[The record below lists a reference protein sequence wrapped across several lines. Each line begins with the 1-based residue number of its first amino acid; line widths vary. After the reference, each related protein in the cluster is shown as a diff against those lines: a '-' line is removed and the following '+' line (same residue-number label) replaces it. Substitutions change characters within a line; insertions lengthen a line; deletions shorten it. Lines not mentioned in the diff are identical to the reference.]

1 MGVFTKSNVGLN
13 ACVFSFDDCLELGY
27 EQLLGVNGGC
37 GIGYSR
43 TSSSGSCGGGYG
55 SGAGY
60 SSTNSTSGSCGGI
73 SIRSVSNINGS
84 CGGGSVS
91 SVFNSNGACGNG
103 KSLLYQTPSNPNDY
117 HCDIIAYNQA
127 VDHGEENLG
136 AWDGNALT
144 VDQIYKNYYE
154 GQGTDNSV
162 KKNSSGYVF
171 YDWNND
177 GTYDHME
184 YYTAGNNSK
193 YTVYE
198 TDGIT
203 NPVAITYD
211 SKIDNNG
218 HASKGTATFVSL
230 N

>member
-1 MGVFTKSNVGLN
+1 MGVFTKRDIGLN

-27 EQLLGVNGGC
+27 EQLLEVNGGC
-37 GIGYSR
+37 GSGYSR

-55 SGAGY
+55 CGAVR
-60 SSTNSTSGSCGGI
+60 SSINSSS
-73 SIRSVSNINGS
+73 GS

-91 SVFNSNGACGNG
+91 SVFSSNGACGNG

-127 VDHGEENLG
+127 VKHGEKNLG
-136 AWDGNALT
+136 TWDGNALT
-144 VDQIYKNYYE
+144 VDQIYNNYYE
-154 GQGTDNSV
+154 GKGTDNSV

-184 YYTAGNNSK
+184 YYTASNNSE
-193 YTVYE
+193 YTVYV

-203 NPVAITYD
+203 NPVAVTYN
-211 SKIDNNG
+211 SFIDKNG